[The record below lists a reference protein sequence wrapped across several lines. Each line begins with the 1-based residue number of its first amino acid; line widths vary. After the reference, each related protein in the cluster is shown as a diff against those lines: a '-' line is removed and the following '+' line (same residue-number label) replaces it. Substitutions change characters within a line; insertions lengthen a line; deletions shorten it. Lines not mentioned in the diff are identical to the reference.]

1 MSLYMLIFTMIVN
14 LMLKI
19 HKSMLWLDPERNI
32 PETSESFSSKRE
44 TETDGWTT
52 GL

>member
-1 MSLYMLIFTMIVN
+1 MSLCMLIFTMITD

-19 HKSMLWLDPERNI
+19 HKSMLWLDPEKNI

-44 TETDGWTT
+44 TESDG
-52 GL
+52 